1 MLIVGTAQGPL
12 NHWWYWWLDRYLP
25 GRKITTIG
33 KKILADQLIA
43 SPLGSGSF
51 FLGLGLLEGKTL
63 LQSWEEF
70 SNKFIMVYLMDWAVW
85 PPAQLINFLLI
96 PSAYRVLYVNTV
108 TLAWNVFMSYAKHY
122 VRQLNN

>member
-70 SNKFIMVYLMDWAVW
+70 SNKFIMVYLVIFFIYYSLFSLTKISLK
-85 PPAQLINFLLI
+85 LIFFKILDGLGCLATC
-96 PSAYRVLYVNTV
+96 SAD
-108 TLAWNVFMSYAKHY
+108 
-122 VRQLNN
+122 